1 MSKETRRSRLKQ
13 HERRTGL
20 LFIVPLYAQLIIFLL
35 FFLCYSL
42 YMSFTDW
49 NILAGSHTPVGFAN
63 YVALFTD
70 ALFWKSIVNTLYL
83 MIGIPIGMFIA
94 LFIAMALNRKL
105 AGRNLFRALVYLP
118 AVTSA
123 VAVAL
128 LWRWIYNAEYG
139 LLNLLIEQFFGAK
152 GPSWL
157 GDPRMVKISLIIM
170 GIWRGTGS
178 TMILF
183 LAGLQNLP
191 KEYLE
196 VVDVE
201 GGNGF
206 HKFWYVTLPMMT
218 PIIFFVLITGV
229 IGGLQAFGDQFI
241 MTGVGP
247 EHSAMTIV
255 YYLWEKGFAEHNM
268 GQASAVSWVLAIG
281 VFAAT
286 LIQFKVSGRWVYD
299 AGK

>member
-1 MSKETRRSRLKQ
+1 
-13 HERRTGL
+13 
-20 LFIVPLYAQLIIFLL
+20 
-35 FFLCYSL
+35 
-42 YMSFTDW
+42 
-49 NILAGSHTPVGFAN
+49 
-63 YVALFTD
+63 
-70 ALFWKSIVNTLYL
+70 
-83 MIGIPIGMFIA
+83 
-94 LFIAMALNRKL
+94 MALNRKL
-105 AGRNLFRALVYLP
+105 AGRNVFRALVYLP
-118 AVTSA
+118 AITSA

-139 LLNLLIEQFFGAK
+139 LLNLLIEQIFHVK

-170 GIWRGTGS
+170 GIWQGSGS

-201 GGNGF
+201 GGNAF

-218 PIIFFVLITGV
+218 PIILFVMITGV
-229 IGGLQAFGDQFI
+229 IGGLQAFSSQFI

-247 EHSAMTIV
+247 EHSAITIV
-255 YYLWEKGFAEHNM
+255 YYLWEKGFTEHNM
-268 GQASAVSWVLAIG
+268 GQASAVSWILAIG
-281 VFAAT
+281 VFAVT
-286 LIQFKVSGRWVYD
+286 LVQFRVSRKWVYD